1 MSRPS
6 RMIASVVG
14 VIAFIAGIIG
24 VVFIL
29 HADSHVAGSVIARP
43 LDWMPPL
50 VTVLVVAGVGCI
62 LVAQRRPDDDHS
74 GASAS
79 TRCPACEREVL
90 GKWRM
95 CPYCGA
101 MLERNASGVAAGA
114 GQPDR

>member
-1 MSRPS
+1 
-6 RMIASVVG
+6 MIASAVG
-14 VIAFIAGIIG
+14 IIAFIAGIIG
-24 VVFIL
+24 VAFIL

-50 VTVLVVAGVGCI
+50 VTLLVIAGVGWI
-62 LVAQRRPDDDHS
+62 LVAQRRPDDGQS
-74 GASAS
+74 GSGVS

-101 MLERNASGVAAGA
+101 MLERPAPGVASSA
-114 GQPDR
+114 GQADR